1 MLAHP
6 REFTIQLSSTRRGAR
21 LARRLATQ
29 QLAEWGWGYD
39 SDISRTVALLVGE
52 LAANAVQHGR
62 LPGRDF
68 GLRVAA
74 DSGEGLPV
82 AVRIEVSDV
91 REHKRPPAAAR
102 ITAPPPEAESGRGL
116 LLVCALATRWGTT
129 GREPVGKT
137 IWCELEIRGPGRRA

>member
-1 MLAHP
+1 MLAHR
-6 REFTIQLSSTRRGAR
+6 REFSIQLSSTRRGAR

-29 QLAEWGWGYD
+29 QLAEWGWSYD
-39 SDISRTVALLVGE
+39 SELSRTVALLVAE

-74 DSGEGLPV
+74 DTGGEVPV
-82 AVRIEVSDV
+82 TLRIEVSDV
-91 REHKRPPAAAR
+91 RDDRQPPSPAG
-102 ITAPPPEAESGRGL
+102 IEAPAPDSEGGRGL
-116 LLVCALATRWGTT
+116 ILVGALATRWGTT

-137 IWCELEIRGPGRRA
+137 IWCELDVGRTRPR